1 MQENKNQVA
10 ASYPK
15 ISVVVVNYN
24 LAGYLE
30 DALRSIVDQ
39 NYPNLELIVV
49 DGGSTDGSQAVIER
63 FADKIHWWVSEPD
76 KGQYDA
82 VQKGFSHSTGEIM
95 YWLNSDDML
104 QRRALFVV
112 AEVFQ
117 TFPEIEWLTG
127 IASEYHPDGHIVQ
140 RITLPWSR
148 WSRLRY
154 LTYDFQFIQQESTFW
169 RRSLWEKAGAT
180 MSTELK
186 LAGDMELWARFFRH
200 AKLYTVQSLL
210 GGFRYRREGQRS
222 RDQRLQYLA
231 ECRLVAKRERQNLGI
246 LARIGLSALRPVGL
260 GLGIWFFY
268 DVPIIRLLYLGI
280 FNLPPVISYDFNQM
294 RYRKKRIQVKHPP
307 VFLGGRTVS
316 LRK

>member
-1 MQENKNQVA
+1 MQMSVREATVHF
-10 ASYPK
+10 PK

-24 LAGYLE
+24 LAVYLS
-30 DALRSIVDQ
+30 DALHSVVDQ

-49 DGGSTDGSQAVIER
+49 DGGSTDGSQAVIQQ
-63 FADKIHWWVSEPD
+63 FVDKIHWWVSESD

-82 VQKGFSHSTGEIM
+82 VQKGFAHSSGEIM

-104 QRRALFVV
+104 QRGALFVV

-117 TFPEIEWLTG
+117 TFPEVEWLTG

-169 RRSLWEKAGAT
+169 RRSLWEKAGGQ
-180 MSTELK
+180 MSSDLK

-222 RDQRLQYLA
+222 RDHRLQYLA
-231 ECRLVAKRERQNLGI
+231 ECRSVAQRERQKLGI
-246 LARIGLSALRPVGL
+246 FARIGLSVLRPVGL

-280 FNLPPVISYDFNQM
+280 YNLPPVISYDFNRM
-294 RYRKKRIQVKHPP
+294 KYRKKRIQVKHPP
-307 VFLGGRTVS
+307 VFFGGKTIS

>member
-1 MQENKNQVA
+1 MQENKNQEAV
-10 ASYPK
+10 SYPK

-49 DGGSTDGSQAVIER
+49 DGGSSDGSQAVIER

-117 TFPEIEWLTG
+117 TFPEVEWLTG

-169 RRSLWEKAGAT
+169 RRSLWEKAG
-180 MSTELK
+180 
-186 LAGDMELWARFFRH
+186 
-200 AKLYTVQSLL
+200 
-210 GGFRYRREGQRS
+210 
-222 RDQRLQYLA
+222 
-231 ECRLVAKRERQNLGI
+231 ER
-246 LARIGLSALRPVGL
+246 
-260 GLGIWFFY
+260 
-268 DVPIIRLLYLGI
+268 
-280 FNLPPVISYDFNQM
+280 
-294 RYRKKRIQVKHPP
+294 
-307 VFLGGRTVS
+307 
-316 LRK
+316 